1 MTSNAM
7 ATPSSTAK
15 TTTTSSLITDTQ
27 DFVRQSLEGN
37 DASHDYAHIER
48 VYNVAMNIARQE
60 NVTKEEYEIIAL
72 SALLHDIADW
82 KYSGSET
89 AGVEAAKNY
98 LSNIPDFAQEKIS
111 KICWIIQRVSF
122 HDEIGR
128 SAEEINKMKQDKCLC
143 IVQDADR
150 LDAIGAIGIARC
162 FTYGGKK
169 KRPLY
174 GANTEN
180 IVRKISKDDYMK
192 AGRNAPTIDHF
203 YEKLLLLKDMMK
215 TNGGKK
221 IANQRHDFMVT
232 YLQQF
237 SNEVNGIC

>member
-98 LSNIPDFAQEKIS
+98 LSNIPDFAQEK
-111 KICWIIQRVSF
+111 
-122 HDEIGR
+122 
-128 SAEEINKMKQDKCLC
+128 N
-143 IVQDADR
+143 
-150 LDAIGAIGIARC
+150 
-162 FTYGGKK
+162 Y
-169 KRPLY
+169 
-174 GANTEN
+174 
-180 IVRKISKDDYMK
+180 
-192 AGRNAPTIDHF
+192 
-203 YEKLLLLKDMMK
+203 
-215 TNGGKK
+215 
-221 IANQRHDFMVT
+221 
-232 YLQQF
+232 
-237 SNEVNGIC
+237 

>member
-1 MTSNAM
+1 M
-7 ATPSSTAK
+7 AS
-15 TTTTSSLITDTQ
+15 IIEDTQ
-27 DFVRQSLEGN
+27 EFVRSALEGN

-48 VYNVAMNIARQE
+48 VYNIAMNIAQQE
-60 NVTKEEYEIIAL
+60 KVGEEDLQIVAL
-72 SALLHDIADW
+72 AALLHDIADW

-89 AGVEAAKNY
+89 AGVEAAEAY
-98 LSNIPDFAQEKIS
+98 LGKIPSLS
-111 KICWIIQRVSF
+111 KETIDRICWIIQRVSF

-128 SAEEINKMKQDKCLC
+128 SDEEINKMKKDKCLC

-192 AGRNAPTIDHF
+192 AGRNAPTIEHF

-215 TNGGKK
+215 TDGGKL
-221 IANQRHDFMVT
+221 IANKRHDFMVGF
-232 YLQQF
+232 LRQF
-237 SNEVNGIC
+237 SNEINGIC

>member
-1 MTSNAM
+1 MESILA
-7 ATPSSTAK
+7 
-15 TTTTSSLITDTQ
+15 DTQ

-48 VYNVAMNIARQE
+48 VYKLATNIAKQE
-60 NVTKEEYEIIAL
+60 QVTEEEYEIVAL

-89 AGVEAAKNY
+89 AGVEAAKKY
-98 LSNIPDFAQEKIS
+98 LEGISGFAPEKVA

-128 SAEEINKMKQDKCLC
+128 SDEEINKMKQNKCLC

-174 GANTEN
+174 DSGNTEN

-215 TNGGKK
+215 TNGGKC
-221 IANQRHDFMVT
+221 IANDRHEFMVKF
-232 YLQQF
+232 LQQF
-237 SNEVNGIC
+237 SNEINGLC

>member
-1 MTSNAM
+1 M
-7 ATPSSTAK
+7 AS
-15 TTTTSSLITDTQ
+15 IIENTQ
-27 DFVRQSLEGN
+27 EFVRSALEGN

-48 VYNVAMNIARQE
+48 VYNIAMNIARQE
-60 NVTKEEYEIIAL
+60 KLGEEDLQIVAL
-72 SALLHDIADW
+72 AALLHDIADW

-89 AGVEAAKNY
+89 AGVEAAEAY
-98 LSNIPDFAQEKIS
+98 LGKYHRCRKRLLTEYAGLFSAFRSTTKLDEATRKLINEK
-111 KICWIIQRVSF
+111 
-122 HDEIGR
+122 
-128 SAEEINKMKQDKCLC
+128 DKCLC

-192 AGRNAPTIDHF
+192 AGRNAPTIEHF

-215 TNGGKK
+215 TDGGKL
-221 IANQRHDFMVT
+221 IANKRHDFMVGF
-232 YLQQF
+232 LRQF
-237 SNEVNGIC
+237 SNEINGIC